1 MTLREVADTLWHILT
16 HYKGGLLLIEDINKY
31 IGDYLPNDLVGAICT
46 NRHNDVDIIMH
57 YQSVGRITTKIWQN
71 INWLRFHKN
80 TDSVDRHKKKF
91 EDKWEALK
99 ICEIM
104 INNQYFNGN
113 TRFYLTFDCDNE
125 KILGTFS
132 QKMIS
137 ESIDE
142 YIALNHTKVVKPLLN
157 QIDSKGKKVYTS
169 ETATQQMKKQLMKMY
184 VK

>member
-1 MTLREVADTLWHILT
+1 
-16 HYKGGLLLIEDINKY
+16 
-31 IGDYLPNDLVGAICT
+31 
-46 NRHNDVDIIMH
+46 
-57 YQSVGRITTKIWQN
+57 
-71 INWLRFHKN
+71 
-80 TDSVDRHKKKF
+80 
-91 EDKWEALK
+91 
-99 ICEIM
+99 M

-157 QIDSKGKKVYTS
+157 QIDSKGKKVYTT

>member
-1 MTLREVADTLWHILT
+1 
-16 HYKGGLLLIEDINKY
+16 
-31 IGDYLPNDLVGAICT
+31 
-46 NRHNDVDIIMH
+46 
-57 YQSVGRITTKIWQN
+57 
-71 INWLRFHKN
+71 
-80 TDSVDRHKKKF
+80 
-91 EDKWEALK
+91 
-99 ICEIM
+99 M

-113 TRFYLTFDCDNE
+113 TRCYLTFDCDNE

-169 ETATQQMKKQLMKMY
+169 ESATQQMKKQLMKMY